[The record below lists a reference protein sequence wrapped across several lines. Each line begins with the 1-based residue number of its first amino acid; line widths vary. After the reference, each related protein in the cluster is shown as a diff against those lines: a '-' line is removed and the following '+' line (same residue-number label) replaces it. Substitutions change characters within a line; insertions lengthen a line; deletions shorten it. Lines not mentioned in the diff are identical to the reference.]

1 VRLVQSINWGKV
13 TAEFTQAFTES
24 LLDGLG
30 SAVQAAGEVTT
41 DIFLPDEFQAGSTSS
56 QQQQQ
61 QSPGLAT
68 TTNNASGSPVQ
79 LDGFEVNK
87 RTGRYSEGEVA
98 GRGGTLGI

>member
-1 VRLVQSINWGKV
+1 VQSINWGKV
-13 TAEFTQAFTES
+13 TAEFIKAFTDS

-61 QSPGLAT
+61 SSGLAT
-68 TTNNASGSPVQ
+68 TTNNASGNPTM

-87 RTGRYSEGEVA
+87 RTGRYAEGEIA

>member
-1 VRLVQSINWGKV
+1 VQSINWGKV
-13 TAEFTQAFTES
+13 TAEFTTAFTES

-41 DIFLPDEFQAGSTSS
+41 DIFLPDEFQAGSTPS

-61 QSPGLAT
+61 SSGLAT
-68 TTNNASGSPVQ
+68 TTNNVSGNPVQ

-87 RTGRYSEGEVA
+87 RTGRYGEGEIA

>member
-1 VRLVQSINWGKV
+1 VQSINWGTV

-24 LLDGLG
+24 LLNGLG

-61 QSPGLAT
+61 QQQSPGLAT
-68 TTNNASGSPVQ
+68 TTNNSSGNTVQ

-87 RTGRYSEGEVA
+87 RTGRYAEGEIA
-98 GRGGTLGI
+98 GRGGTLGL